1 MTIQDAARLMG
12 ISEGAVRKRVD
23 RGTLE
28 SEKGDD
34 GRVYVLLPVRRDN
47 GVDAGVYGRVDGEPR
62 VEVQAYEALVEDL
75 RGQVEYLRD
84 ELRHE
89 REEHAEESRRKDH
102 LLAALMQRV
111 RELEAASDEPLD
123 GRESAAM
130 DAVGYEAPD
139 ARRDAQTEARCP
151 AEHTQDERR
160 TGGSASSAVRR
171 KAMEDIVRAK

>member
-1 MTIQDAARLMG
+1 MRADTGADTGERVTIQDAARLMG

-34 GRVYVLLPVRRDN
+34 GRVYVRLPVRRDN

-62 VEVQAYEALVEDL
+62 VEVEAYEALVEDL
-75 RGQVEYLRD
+75 RGQVDYLRD

-89 REEHAEESRRKDH
+89 REEHTEESRRKDH

-111 RELEAASDEPLD
+111 PELEAPQGPRD
-123 GRESAAM
+123 GRESARE
-130 DAVGYEAPD
+130 DRYGDEASAP
-139 ARRDAQTEARCP
+139 AGDAQAGSKGPQRGFWS
-151 AEHTQDERR
+151 RLF
-160 TGGSASSAVRR
+160 GG
-171 KAMEDIVRAK
+171 